1 MERGGGEIGQASF
14 LCMAKNTEKF
24 FIHRCIGM
32 LAMLRLIKM
41 RSHFLVV
48 LIFGVMYIRVP
59 VQYIIGEWDFRYL
72 TLKMMPPV
80 FIPRPETE
88 VC

>member
-1 MERGGGEIGQASF
+1 MQKCSLHSKVALLFTRKLVQEQTDQWKGGEIGQASF

-32 LAMLRLIKM
+32 LAMSRLIKM

-48 LIFGVMYIRVP
+48 LIFGVM
-59 VQYIIGEWDFRYL
+59 
-72 TLKMMPPV
+72 
-80 FIPRPETE
+80 
-88 VC
+88 